1 MPFGLYNAPGTFQ
14 SYINDALRDFLDDFV
29 SAYLDNALVFLDNEE
44 AYHQYV
50 EKVMKKL
57 LDAGLQLDINKCE
70 FYVQETKYLGL
81 IIGKDRMRID
91 PEKVA
96 AIQEWEAPKNVK
108 DVLSFLRF
116 ANFYRRFIC
125 NFSSIALPMT

>member
-1 MPFGLYNAPGTFQ
+1 
-14 SYINDALRDFLDDFV
+14 
-29 SAYLDNALVFLDNEE
+29 
-44 AYHQYV
+44 
-50 EKVMKKL
+50 MKKL